1 MRYLL
6 AFVAL
11 AFSSVPVA
19 FAQGTD
25 LGTIRGTVTDSTGAA
40 IPNAKVSVIDVATN
54 RVVEVTSSEVGEFE
68 APGLRSGQYRLRVM
82 SSGFNTQEINGIVVT
97 PGGSARAD
105 ARLQV
110 GTASEQVVVQSEAP
124 LVQTDNP
131 TIGSTI
137 SNAVLTE
144 IPRDSRDYQSF
155 LYLNPNI
162 TQGQGE
168 GTLKFIGAQSYGAS
182 FSLDGQR
189 SNGGVFGEP
198 TLSQPSLET
207 IGELTVLSNSFT
219 AEYAGIANIRV
230 TTKRGAAK
238 FHGSL
243 FYNNKNSAL
252 AAWNLQDKNAKAS
265 FLPTP
270 ARSDFAKPYF
280 NLNEF
285 GGSFGGPVP
294 FSKKTFFFLAYER
307 RLQNSPITLRNTQ
320 LPHPTLWAGDFS
332 RLNNAVKPAVPAAV
346 LPLLTETEVA
356 NNTLD
361 VGGTRRF
368 ISIPQRLL
376 NPSTQAIIK
385 NFFPQVNAGA
395 AINPANGRL
404 VEYYENVAG
413 TIRRHLGTMRVDHD
427 FSDKDRFYAVYNGQ
441 ANDQQSSAIA
451 APFIGAGL
459 VLNERS
465 NHTLSLSETH
475 LFTPGLINELRG
487 GFNSQPL
494 FRRSR
499 ETLRESLKGI
509 GFNEADIQAYGSV
522 ITPSALDTYGFPS
535 VSFGTGFVA
544 LPNGGRN
551 TFRPLDQDLITIG
564 DTLTWIHGRQTF
576 KAGADM
582 VRNHAVDGF
591 TSGRGNPRGRI
602 NYTGT
607 GPDAFAR
614 FLLGEPANTVQYVN
628 QFRPPM
634 DVANFELGFFAQ
646 DDVKLTSR
654 LTLNLGLRYE
664 IITPFKE
671 ANDLLINFDP
681 NGANSSGR
689 KGRFVV
695 PSKKTLDF
703 ADSRYATYGAVT
715 ADEAGVGPALVNTD
729 YNNFAPRV
737 GLAYRVTDRMVIRGG
752 YGFFYPT
759 SAAQGIRD
767 PLATNQFQVGLTK
780 RATAATPLGKWPRP
794 LDGGTVTSLSGL
806 ISANWVPFGL
816 QSPRIQQYNVTFERD
831 LGWDTA
837 IRVSYLGSKMSGLI
851 SGVDYNLLAPS
862 NQPFGVLN
870 DTGGICSPD
879 DGDCAISPAD
889 RARKPFP
896 DLGDYLTAFGN
907 FGHGRS
913 NAFQTEVNRRF
924 THGFQFNFSYT
935 LLDQKSTAPDTGN
948 SSLGGT
954 AYNQFSPE
962 RDYGMDA
969 FTSRHRIVTYG
980 VLETPFGR
988 GRHWGSTIPKLADY
1002 ALGGWQLTW
1011 QGFAKSGTGFTP
1023 FWLCENCGP
1032 ITPGNVGAGSI
1043 DATGGFYGTTF
1054 RPLVN
1059 GDPNVRS
1066 GDRIFN
1072 PDAFGLPPT
1081 GADLFDNPKVAVRN
1095 LLTGPGTYGLNL
1107 GIQKVFRIGEAL
1119 RMQFGADFNNVLNHP
1134 LKSPDNYDLG
1144 LLGSFAMGV
1153 NATTQQPEIARVTP
1167 NPDFGRLITSYQQ
1180 EGIDSRRI
1188 VRLRM
1193 RITF

>member
-230 TTKRGAAK
+230 TTKRGAAN

-285 GGSFGGPVP
+285 GGSFGGPLP

-376 NPSTQAIIK
+376 SPSTQAIIK

-413 TIRRHLGTMRVDHD
+413 TIRR
-427 FSDKDRFYAVYNGQ
+427 
-441 ANDQQSSAIA
+441 
-451 APFIGAGL
+451 P
-459 VLNERS
+459 
-465 NHTLSLSETH
+465 
-475 LFTPGLINELRG
+475 P
-487 GFNSQPL
+487 
-494 FRRSR
+494 
-499 ETLRESLKGI
+499 
-509 GFNEADIQAYGSV
+509 
-522 ITPSALDTYGFPS
+522 
-535 VSFGTGFVA
+535 
-544 LPNGGRN
+544 
-551 TFRPLDQDLITIG
+551 
-564 DTLTWIHGRQTF
+564 
-576 KAGADM
+576 
-582 VRNHAVDGF
+582 RNHA
-591 TSGRGNPRGRI
+591 GRS
-602 NYTGT
+602 
-607 GPDAFAR
+607 R
-614 FLLGEPANTVQYVN
+614 FLRQG
-628 QFRPPM
+628 
-634 DVANFELGFFAQ
+634 
-646 DDVKLTSR
+646 S
-654 LTLNLGLRYE
+654 
-664 IITPFKE
+664 
-671 ANDLLINFDP
+671 LL
-681 NGANSSGR
+681 
-689 KGRFVV
+689 
-695 PSKKTLDF
+695 
-703 ADSRYATYGAVT
+703 
-715 ADEAGVGPALVNTD
+715 
-729 YNNFAPRV
+729 
-737 GLAYRVTDRMVIRGG
+737 
-752 YGFFYPT
+752 
-759 SAAQGIRD
+759 
-767 PLATNQFQVGLTK
+767 
-780 RATAATPLGKWPRP
+780 
-794 LDGGTVTSLSGL
+794 
-806 ISANWVPFGL
+806 
-816 QSPRIQQYNVTFERD
+816 
-831 LGWDTA
+831 
-837 IRVSYLGSKMSGLI
+837 
-851 SGVDYNLLAPS
+851 
-862 NQPFGVLN
+862 
-870 DTGGICSPD
+870 
-879 DGDCAISPAD
+879 
-889 RARKPFP
+889 
-896 DLGDYLTAFGN
+896 
-907 FGHGRS
+907 
-913 NAFQTEVNRRF
+913 
-924 THGFQFNFSYT
+924 
-935 LLDQKSTAPDTGN
+935 
-948 SSLGGT
+948 
-954 AYNQFSPE
+954 
-962 RDYGMDA
+962 
-969 FTSRHRIVTYG
+969 YG
-980 VLETPFGR
+980 V
-988 GRHWGSTIPKLADY
+988 
-1002 ALGGWQLTW
+1002 
-1011 QGFAKSGTGFTP
+1011 
-1023 FWLCENCGP
+1023 
-1032 ITPGNVGAGSI
+1032 
-1043 DATGGFYGTTF
+1043 
-1054 RPLVN
+1054 
-1059 GDPNVRS
+1059 
-1066 GDRIFN
+1066 
-1072 PDAFGLPPT
+1072 
-1081 GADLFDNPKVAVRN
+1081 
-1095 LLTGPGTYGLNL
+1095 
-1107 GIQKVFRIGEAL
+1107 
-1119 RMQFGADFNNVLNHP
+1119 
-1134 LKSPDNYDLG
+1134 
-1144 LLGSFAMGV
+1144 
-1153 NATTQQPEIARVTP
+1153 
-1167 NPDFGRLITSYQQ
+1167 
-1180 EGIDSRRI
+1180 
-1188 VRLRM
+1188 
-1193 RITF
+1193 